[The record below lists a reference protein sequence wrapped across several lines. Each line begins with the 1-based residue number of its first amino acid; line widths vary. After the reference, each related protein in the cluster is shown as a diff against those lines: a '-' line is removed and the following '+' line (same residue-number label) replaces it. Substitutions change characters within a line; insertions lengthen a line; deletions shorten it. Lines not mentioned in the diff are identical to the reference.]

1 MKPMTRTF
9 MMLLLAAAMSASIHQ
24 RGAAAQTTSIKTG
37 DELRPIYAKPADV
50 ADGKQFAD
58 SACAGCHGANGIST
72 TTGIPDLAG
81 QRPVYLYMALRAYQS
96 GARINAA
103 MNTSVKF
110 TSDAALV
117 KVAAYYA
124 SLDPPQPPAGAA
136 PTFLDPVLAGKTAA
150 AAACAGCHGEAG
162 VTTTPGF
169 PSLVALTPQY
179 LTTAMKAYRSGQR
192 QNDTM
197 KSMLAAIGDAD
208 IDHIALFYALQK
220 PARAQTPA
228 PGDQQAGKASTVGC
242 AGCHGDQ
249 GVSSNPTTPSLAG
262 QDGEYLVAALRA
274 YKNGARA
281 DETMKTLAGPLD
293 DTTMKNIAA
302 YYAAQEPQALNV
314 RPPST
319 TQEWTQKCDRCHG
332 LNGNSTDPRIPALAA
347 QRVEYLQTALRE
359 FQTGARSSSEMHA
372 MSDVLSAD
380 DIENLATYYAHQ
392 KARAVVFMPAPDK

>member
-1 MKPMTRTF
+1 MTRTF

-302 YYAAQEPQALNV
+302 YYAGQEPQALNI

-359 FQTGARSSSEMHA
+359 FQTGARTSSEMHA
-372 MSDVLSAD
+372 MSDVLSED
-380 DIENLATYYAHQ
+380 DIKNLATYYAHQ

>member
-1 MKPMTRTF
+1 MTRTF

>member
-1 MKPMTRTF
+1 

-124 SLDPPQPPAGAA
+124 SLDPPQPAAGAA

-150 AAACAGCHGEAG
+150 VAACAGCHGEAG

-208 IDHIALFYALQK
+208 INHIALFYALQK
-220 PARAQTPA
+220 PSRAQTPA

-249 GVSSNPTTPSLAG
+249 GVSSNPATPSLAG
-262 QDGEYLVAALRA
+262 QDAEYLMAALRA

-302 YYAAQEPQALNV
+302 YYAGQEPQALNI

-359 FQTGARSSSEMHA
+359 FQTGARTSSEMHA
-372 MSDVLSAD
+372 MSDALSED
-380 DIENLATYYAHQ
+380 DIKNLATYYAHQ
-392 KARAVVFMPAPDK
+392 KARPVVFMPAPDK